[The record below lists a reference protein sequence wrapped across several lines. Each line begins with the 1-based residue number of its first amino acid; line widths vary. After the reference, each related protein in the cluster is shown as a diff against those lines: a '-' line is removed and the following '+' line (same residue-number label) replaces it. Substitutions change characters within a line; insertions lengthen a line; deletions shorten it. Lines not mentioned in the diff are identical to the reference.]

1 MKNTQPTH
9 DDSVH
14 LLDARELE
22 PPEPMVQVLEALET
36 LAPGHRICLL
46 LRREPH
52 PLYAILE
59 SSGFSWKVRM
69 TPEYEFEILIWHTTD

>member
-1 MKNTQPTH
+1 MSIQSSH

-22 PPEPMVQVLEALET
+22 PPEPMVQVLELLEI

-59 SSGFSWKVRM
+59 RNGYAWKTGM
-69 TPEYEFEILIWHTTD
+69 TPEYEFEILIWRVTD